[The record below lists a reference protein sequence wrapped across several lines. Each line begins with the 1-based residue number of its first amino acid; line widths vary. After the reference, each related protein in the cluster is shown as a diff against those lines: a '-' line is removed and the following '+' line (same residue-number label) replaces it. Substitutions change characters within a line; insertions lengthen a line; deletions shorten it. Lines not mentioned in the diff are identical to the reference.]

1 MGPYLEHYPFKT
13 GSDKEDAVVRHQVQD
28 LIKSTTSCPPTF
40 DEKSMFNGPE
50 AQVSGSARYCLS
62 FFFDFFFFFIDSQA
76 RIQRPF
82 PKCI

>member
-1 MGPYLEHYPFKT
+1 MYFTYALLLRAVNKMGPYLEHYPFKT

-50 AQVSGSARYCLS
+50 AQVSRSARYRLS
-62 FFFDFFFFFIDSQA
+62 FFFDFCSL
-76 RIQRPF
+76 
-82 PKCI
+82 